1 MLHGRLW
8 LAIHFKERYHR
19 TSLICGSKKKTIGT
33 KLLQNKNRF
42 THLEIKFM
50 LGGWGGWGE
59 RIVREL
65 GFDMYTLLDLKCI
78 FMLYFS
84 ET

>member
-1 MLHGRLW
+1 
-8 LAIHFKERYHR
+8 
-19 TSLICGSKKKTIGT
+19 
-33 KLLQNKNRF
+33 
-42 THLEIKFM
+42 M